1 VLPWSHLAILHA
13 DLEGDGLAA
22 AVLAYERLDTPGWPV
37 GLSLQLADPFQR
49 VAVLHHLR
57 RWCEEGVAV
66 ACRLEQRDEG
76 EVLELIAPDGS
87 LVLLVHAAT
96 AS

>member
-1 VLPWSHLAILHA
+1 MLPWTHLAVLHA
-13 DLEGDGLAA
+13 DLEGEGLLA
-22 AVLAYERLDTPGWPV
+22 AVLAYDRLDAPGWPV

-49 VAVLHHLR
+49 VAVLHQLR
-57 RWCEEGVAV
+57 RWCDDGVAIE
-66 ACRLEQRDEG
+66 CRLEHRDEG
-76 EVLELIAPDGS
+76 EVLELTAPDGS